1 MLLSVQSPP
10 SPHPVTTSSQVHV
23 LSDSVLRLLGRTACV
38 GTGSC
43 TVRSGLEIS
52 TQSRA
57 PILMLRVHSWQ
68 CRIFQN
74 SCF

>member
-23 LSDSVLRLLGRTACV
+23 LSDSVLRLLGRTACD
-38 GTGSC
+38 GSC
-43 TVRSGLEIS
+43 TVKSGQEVS
-52 TQSRA
+52 TQIHEPIRA
-57 PILMLRVHSWQ
+57 SIQ